1 MARTTPFDN
10 LTHGSLSAL
19 FKGDLARQWR
29 LLMTMLNAAVNG
41 LARLDGV
48 VPLVRKLGARH
59 LQYGVREEKLA

>member
-19 FKGDLARQWR
+19 FKGDLAQQGR
-29 LLMTMLNAAVNG
+29 LLMTMLNSAVNG
-41 LARLDGV
+41 LARLDTV
-48 VPLVRKLGARH
+48 VPVVHKLGVRH